1 MSANE
6 TGPQHQLPS
15 YRPKGMSKGDKIMAW
30 TLATIVIIFVLGTV
44 ANYMNKQPSTSFT
57 NNPHPTATA
66 TAKARA
72 AKPDPN
78 ATTIKLTPK
87 DKWFID
93 AYATLHKVS
102 EQVALTQL
110 IESGI
115 KQQSS

>member
-1 MSANE
+1 MTND

-30 TLATIVIIFVLGTV
+30 TLTTIVVIFVLGTV
-44 ANYMNKQPSTSFT
+44 ANMLNKSPKTAFT
-57 NNPHPTATA
+57 ANPHPTATVTA
-66 TAKARA
+66 TPKA
-72 AKPDPN
+72 DPH
-78 ATTIKLTPK
+78 ATVIKLTPK

-115 KQQSS
+115 KQQAP